1 MSFTRGNPKALF
13 NSTQYGFSQVVSAK
27 GSRIVSVSGQVAWN
41 ADETLTGAGDIHA
54 EASKALE
61 NLAIALESVDAS
73 LSDVVSLRLYIV
85 DYQRDESEAIT
96 RALKDFF
103 PEGQEPAATWVGVT
117 CLANPDFRIEIEAM
131 AVLEESS

>member
-1 MSFTRGNPKALF
+1 MSFKRGNPKALF

-27 GSRIVSVSGQVAWN
+27 GSWIVSVSGQVAWD

-61 NLAIALESVDAS
+61 NLKIALKSVDAR

-85 DYQRDESEAIT
+85 DYQRAESEAIT

-131 AVLEESS
+131 AVVEDSR